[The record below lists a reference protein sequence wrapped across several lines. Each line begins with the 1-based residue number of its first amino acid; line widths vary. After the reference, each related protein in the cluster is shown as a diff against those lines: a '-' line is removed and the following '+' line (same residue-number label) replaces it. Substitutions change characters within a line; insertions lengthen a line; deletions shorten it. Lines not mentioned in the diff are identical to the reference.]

1 MELADHRKGEKM
13 NKSEIIG
20 KLIYRAER
28 RQAMANEQVQRFQK
42 EGGEKNVDERI
53 YERVSQSVCS
63 SGK

>member
-1 MELADHRKGEKM
+1 M

>member
-1 MELADHRKGEKM
+1 M

-28 RQAMANEQVQRFQK
+28 RQKEQVQGFQK
-42 EGGEKNVDERI
+42 EGGEKNVDKGI
-53 YERVSQSVCS
+53 HERVSQSVCP